1 MQSIMTKHPSQSA
14 PLLIYGLGRQL
25 TFRVAVM
32 ERIFLQ
38 IATAFSAL
46 VLLGLGVSGVLL
58 GVQFMHGVGTITVDN
73 YFRLVSGMLV
83 GMGLVLLV
91 SIPHVERH
99 GERFGILTFI
109 IVLGG
114 LAELYS
120 VLLHG
125 IPSIGTLFGMFMTLI
140 YAPLLWLLQR
150 HVARRAAMLPH

>member
-1 MQSIMTKHPSQSA
+1 
-14 PLLIYGLGRQL
+14 
-25 TFRVAVM
+25 M
-32 ERIFLQ
+32 ERFCLQ

-46 VLLGLGVSGVLL
+46 VLLGLGVSGVIL

-73 YFRLVSGMLV
+73 YFRLLSGMMV
-83 GMGLVLLV
+83 GMGVMLLLT
-91 SIPHVERH
+91 IPHVERYRD
-99 GERFGILTFI
+99 RFAVLTVM

-125 IPSIGTLFGMFMTLI
+125 IPSIGALFGLFMTLV

-150 HVARRAAMLPH
+150 HVGNRSALHPH